1 MSKFSPEEEQLIR
14 EGVTLELKKIRSREI
29 AEEISRRVAN
39 ASDEMRNNCR
49 LTIED
54 VRRAAMA

>member
-1 MSKFSPEEEQLIR
+1 MILEEEQLIQ
-14 EGVTLELKKIRSREI
+14 EGVTLELKKMRSLVI

-39 ASDEMRNNCR
+39 ASDEMRKNCR

-54 VRRAAMA
+54 VRRAAAV